1 LSPDD
6 FGEQFDLVLRMA
18 VWIPGI
24 GYQLLDI
31 DEFGVGAKNSG
42 IGHAHTPS
50 VNDLL

>member
-1 LSPDD
+1 
-6 FGEQFDLVLRMA
+6 MA
-18 VWIPGI
+18 IRILEI